1 MDNEVL
7 RWKAVEQTVEDM
19 HKWLDELQVEI
30 NDAKMAVKA
39 SGREAKAADAKLDKG
54 NSIACT

>member
-39 SGREAKAADAKLDKG
+39 SGREAKAADAKLDKV
-54 NSIACT
+54 NSIACN